1 MNNKTMTSAKAILR
15 DRNKRG
21 ARNALLL
28 CLAILVVAGV
38 AGIFHMPAIAKT
50 YQVTQLTCTAV
61 PPEGPAYADFFV
73 HIHNDDCVDADGNLD
88 CPLPEIRPHRHAA
101 DCYTT
106 TRTLVCAVPE
116 SNGHRHTA
124 GCYTRVRGDQICE
137 RSTEPVLDEE
147 GNVLEE
153 GHVHTDECF
162 AWTEELT
169 CGLEAGEGAHH
180 HDESCFETIT
190 ALTCDQ
196 PEILLHT
203 HTEGCYQKNE
213 DGSIYVD
220 EDGNTWLICGQLQ
233 VTEHVHG
240 PECFTT
246 YELDDGEPEVIFMEE
261 DEPGTADSETED
273 ENTEGEAPS
282 AEEQETDPRTAEGSD
297 ADSEGTDA
305 EDNETAD
312 STEPNADEEN
322 PEAGADEAAPIVEE
336 SHTVVYTGTRGA
348 EMSGMTVLAEIPEG
362 ALDEN
367 VQLILTDADE
377 NAARKQ
383 ILKLI
388 NENAAEGEEREIAS
402 MLLLDIGFAANG
414 EPAARNGLDPI
425 RVTLRASAIRRM
437 SAPRLFHLTD
447 GTAREVEDVLFDA
460 EAGTVIFT
468 STTFSPFAVVDLT
481 GEEAT
486 EETTE
491 ETAEETVSVSMPAQS
506 FTGET
511 DGVIVSVEAPEG
523 AFPEGTTMVVSPVD
537 MDDDTLS
544 NVTDAVESSGGK
556 KVVTAQAVDISFFD
570 AEQNLIEPKLPIKV
584 SMKSALVS
592 ESENVALVHLSE
604 TATAEKAETETPEAP
619 AAPAAEVVADVQ
631 VVENPDED
639 NEIRFESDAFSV
651 YVLVGTETITTRYLT
666 ADGQTYLI
674 TLTCGPEAMIPEGAT
689 LAVAEIPQDS
699 EEYAT
704 YLAQAQSAVNAGAAA
719 EVTNETAEAPEE
731 TDSAAETENAERTAA
746 NAGRVTVITARFFD
760 ITIHDAEGNP
770 VEPAAPVDVK
780 IKYMEPAESAENYQ
794 VVHFGAE
801 TEVLNPAVS
810 GTDGSASAFNFQT
823 SSFSVFGV
831 VGTKIIEADVLL
843 SDGNLYT
850 VSVTYDEDAH
860 IPSGSSLRVVPFE
873 EGTPEY
879 EYARNSVLADK
890 KERGEWVDLSSF
902 GLAALDIS
910 ILNPDGEEIE
920 PKAPVQV
927 EIRIKELP
935 GVEDLSMVADTLAIQ
950 HHVEVEDGVVV
961 ETVYGGNAEVVFRME
976 TNETVAAEGIVVD
989 PNAVR
994 EEDFA
999 VSEVV
1004 ETDELDIEFE
1014 TATFSTFTIS
1024 WNGHYGNNV
1033 KVHYVDENGNDLDV
1047 KNTTFL
1053 TTLNG
1058 NATTPAYLIYDI
1070 EGYEYDHTSREY
1082 LDGWQWRRYNIVP
1095 QLRRYDNGWAYSSNG
1110 SNWYYLSYNNP
1121 EYSDEI
1127 YVVYKKKADIAQGG
1141 TPTVKQSG
1149 DVDPPVA
1156 PRINKEST
1164 PNGDDTNTL
1173 ALSIISDTA
1182 KLEVEKLAD
1191 VIVVFDVSGSMN
1203 DADMKDKD
1211 EHDIT
1216 RLQAAKDAVNNLATH
1231 LADKKN
1237 SAGEPLV
1244 RMSLI
1249 QFSTKAS
1256 PVISRM
1262 TDLDASGLAAFTHA
1276 VDGLSASGGTNW
1288 DHALQLANEEN
1299 DLDPGRGTFVI
1310 FVTDGDPTF
1319 RNARMNVTD
1328 ADLAEE
1334 KNYHKET
1341 DTYTDPNYWY
1351 LSDTVYG
1358 PGNNDRTGQCYAAAV
1373 QQGLAIRAAGKN
1385 LYTIGISNEV
1395 TKISTFNTA
1404 VGGNGAYLVA
1414 NQSELEQAFSNIE
1427 ASISG
1432 AAGWGNIKMTDGIT
1446 NLSNT
1451 VQKTGLVNVGG
1462 DFEYFMAPAP
1472 ENWAT
1477 MPKAEKNV
1485 YKPATSAFE
1494 PWDPVTAGAALA
1506 QYNETTGAVE
1516 WNMGSTFMPEAG
1528 VTYQVRFKVW
1538 PSQEAYDYIARLN
1551 NGTINYNDLP
1561 QSVRDQIIQDGNTY
1575 TLKTNEPNANT
1586 TYQAAIKTGN
1596 TVTVSGET
1604 KTLMFPTVKDL
1615 NLSVDKMKVTKEW
1628 INSLDPDARWKSD
1641 VTLLLTD
1648 GAGNLYKS
1656 IELNEKNNYTA
1667 EDNFIS
1673 CGLAKIEDGELV
1685 IYEKGHDFKLTE
1697 PAEYAYYWDLDSQIY
1712 RPMVINAQ
1720 LTMLEK
1726 TDAPSGMGNKTYYEA
1741 EGIKYYKIE
1750 GGTYK
1755 TIATDDAAASITATN
1770 IRRSNLNLT
1779 KKVVDDQGNP
1789 VISSDAFTF
1798 TITINDPKD
1807 ADVWFSVQTN
1817 PNDTSTIVKNL
1828 TTNATA
1834 EVRDGKNTGYYY
1846 AASGS
1851 AITVSI
1857 EPGWNLRFTNLKNG
1871 TTYTITESSKEGYD
1885 FGSAE
1890 IDNNGTFT
1898 VDGSTSTGSGMIN
1911 ESNTQYT
1918 VTYTNEAVTQHVKIK
1933 KTTLDGKTPLA
1944 GAVFSLY
1951 TESGYNANP
1960 KAAAKTGL
1968 TSGSDGMIDLEA
1980 LACGTYYLV
1989 ETKAPDGYNMLT
2001 GPVIIVVTGNGVS
2014 STQSDYHGNAP
2025 LTATEKTIRNE
2036 DGTED
2041 TYFEIVVTNNPGVE
2055 LPQTG
2060 GEGTLRF
2067 LYLGMTVTLGAAL
2080 LLMTRQRQ
2088 KKES

>member
-38 AGIFHMPAIAKT
+38 AGIFHMPATAKT

-73 HIHNDDCVDADGNLD
+73 HIHNDDCFDANGNLV

-116 SNGHRHTA
+116 SNGHRHTET
-124 GCYTRVRGDQICE
+124 CYTRVRGDLICE
-137 RSTEPVLDEE
+137 KSTEPLLDDE

-162 AWTEELT
+162 AWKEELT
-169 CGLEAGEGAHH
+169 CGLEAGQGAHH
-180 HDESCFETIT
+180 HDESSFETST
-190 ALTCDQ
+190 TLTCGE

-203 HTEGCYQKNE
+203 HTEDCYQKNE

-246 YELDDGEPEVIFMEE
+246 YELDDGEPEFIFMDEE
-261 DEPGTADSETED
+261 TQRTENETNITDVADEDDALPADGHTPDAEENGEAREENTDSGETDDVDTADAD
-273 ENTEGEAPS
+273 DDGENTKL
-282 AEEQETDPRTAEGSD
+282 
-297 ADSEGTDA
+297 
-305 EDNETAD
+305 
-312 STEPNADEEN
+312 STEKE
-322 PEAGADEAAPIVEE
+322 
-336 SHTVVYTGTRGA
+336 TV
-348 EMSGMTVLAEIPEG
+348 
-362 ALDEN
+362 
-367 VQLILTDADE
+367 
-377 NAARKQ
+377 
-383 ILKLI
+383 
-388 NENAAEGEEREIAS
+388 
-402 MLLLDIGFAANG
+402 
-414 EPAARNGLDPI
+414 
-425 RVTLRASAIRRM
+425 
-437 SAPRLFHLTD
+437 
-447 GTAREVEDVLFDA
+447 
-460 EAGTVIFT
+460 
-468 STTFSPFAVVDLT
+468 
-481 GEEAT
+481 
-486 EETTE
+486 E
-491 ETAEETVSVSMPAQS
+491 ETASVSMPAQS

-511 DGVIVSVEAPEG
+511 DSVIVTVEAPEG
-523 AFPEGTTMVVSPVD
+523 AFPEGTTMVVSPVE

-544 NVTDAVESSGGK
+544 NVTDAVESSGEK

-592 ESENVALVHLSE
+592 ESENVALVHLTEENPAE
-604 TATAEKAETETPEAP
+604 TAENETPEAP
-619 AAPAAEVVADVQ
+619 ATPTAEVVTDVQ

-639 NEIRFESDAFSV
+639 NEIQFESDAFSV

-674 TLTCGPEAMIPEGAT
+674 TVTCSPEAMIPEGAT
-689 LAVAEIPQDS
+689 LAVEEILQDS
-699 EEYAT
+699 EEYAN
-704 YLAQAQSAVNAGAAA
+704 YLAQAESAVKAGADS
-719 EVTNETAEAPEE
+719 TSE
-731 TDSAAETENAERTAA
+731 TDSTERTDA
-746 NAGRVTVITARFFD
+746 NAGRVTVTTARFFD

-770 VEPAAPVDVK
+770 VEPATPVDVK
-780 IKYMEPAESAENYQ
+780 IEYMEPAETAENYQ

-810 GTDGSASAFNFQT
+810 GADGIASAFDFQT

-860 IPSGSSLRVVPFE
+860 IPSSSSLRVVPFE

-902 GLAALDIS
+902 GLAVLDIS

-920 PKAPVQV
+920 PEAPVQV
-927 EIRIKELP
+927 QIRIKELP
-935 GVEDLSMVADTLAIQ
+935 GVENLNEVAGTLAIQ

-961 ETVYGGNAEVVFRME
+961 ETVYDGNAVAAFKLE
-976 TNETVAAEGIVVD
+976 TNETVAVEGIAVD
-989 PNAVR
+989 PNSVS

-999 VSEVV
+999 APALE
-1004 ETDELDIEFE
+1004 ETDGLNMKFE
-1014 TATFSTFTIS
+1014 ADAFSTFTIS
-1024 WNGHYGNNV
+1024 WYNAYGNGTRI
-1033 KVHYVDENGNDLDV
+1033 HYVDESGHELTVN
-1047 KNTTFL
+1047 NTTL
-1053 TTLNG
+1053 PITIGEYSTS
-1058 NATTPAYLIYDI
+1058 PAYLIYDI
-1070 EGYEYDHTSREY
+1070 EGYEYDYTY
-1082 LDGWQWRRYNIVP
+1082 YNNPNTRIYP
-1095 QLRRYDNGWAYSSNG
+1095 QLYKTSGWSGWTYYEGWAYYSASGRGTLLG
-1110 SNWYYLSYNNP
+1110 SNQ
-1121 EYSDEI
+1121 DI
-1127 YVVYKKKADIAQGG
+1127 YVVYKKKANIAQGG
-1141 TPTVKQSG
+1141 TPTVKQAG
-1149 DVDPPVA
+1149 DVAPPVD

-1191 VIVVFDVSGSMN
+1191 VIVVFDVSKS
-1203 DADMKDKD
+1203 MKDNNLGNK
-1211 EHDIT
+1211 T
-1216 RLQAAKDAVNNLATH
+1216 RLQAAKDAVNSLAGV
-1231 LADKKN
+1231 LAEKTN
-1237 SAGEPLV
+1237 SSGAPLV

-1249 QFSTKAS
+1249 EFSTKAS
-1256 PVISRM
+1256 TVLGM
-1262 TDLDASGLAAFTHA
+1262 TELTKTGPNSGVSKIQTA
-1276 VDGLSASGGTNW
+1276 VNELTADGGTNW

-1299 DLDPGRGTFVI
+1299 DLDSERATFVI

-1319 RNARMNVTD
+1319 RMTRMDVTD
-1328 ADLAEE
+1328 SDLQG
-1334 KNYHKET
+1334 ET
-1341 DTYTDPNYWY
+1341 NDYNLSIGGNGNPNPYY
-1351 LSDTVYG
+1351 LENNVYG
-1358 PGNNDRTGQCYAAAV
+1358 PADNDKTGKCYDAAV
-1373 QQGLAIRAAGKN
+1373 IQGQAIRAAGKN
-1385 LYTIGISNEV
+1385 LYTIGISNSV
-1395 TKISTFNTA
+1395 TKVDTFNTA
-1404 VGGNGAYLVA
+1404 VGGNGAYLVE
-1414 NQSELEQAFSNIE
+1414 NQSALQQAFADIE

-1432 AAGWGNIKMTDGIT
+1432 ASGWGNIKMTDGIT

-1477 MPKAEKNV
+1477 MTEAQKNA
-1485 YKPATSAFE
+1485 YTAPASAFKS
-1494 PWDPVTAGAALA
+1494 WDPVAAGAAKA
-1506 QYNETTGAVE
+1506 TYNTTTGAVE

-1551 NGTINYNDLP
+1551 NGTLDYDTLP
-1561 QSVRDQIIQDGNTY
+1561 EDVKAQIIKSGDTY
-1575 TLKTNEPNANT
+1575 TLKTNEPDAKT
-1586 TYQAAIKTGN
+1586 TYQSATRSGD
-1596 TVTVSGET
+1596 TVTVSGEI
-1604 KTLMFPTVKDL
+1604 KTLKFPTVEDL
-1615 NLSVDKMKVTKEW
+1615 NLSVDKMKVQKNW
-1628 INSLDPDARWKSD
+1628 VNDLDPDARWKSD

-1656 IELNEKNNYTA
+1656 IGLNEDNQFTA

-1697 PAEYAYYWDLDSQIY
+1697 PEEYAYYWDLDSQIY

-1755 TIATDDAAASITATN
+1755 AISTGDAAASIIATN

-1779 KKVVDDQGNP
+1779 KKVVDEDGNP
-1789 VISSDAFTF
+1789 VVSSEAFAF
-1798 TITINDPKD
+1798 TITINDSKD

-1834 EVRDGKNTGYYY
+1834 EIRDGVKTGYYH
-1846 AASGS
+1846 APSGS

-1857 EPGWNLRFTNLKNG
+1857 EPGWNLRFTNLPNG
-1871 TTYTITESSKEGYD
+1871 TTYTITENPGENYTFVD
-1885 FGSAE
+1885 AA

-1898 VDGSTSTGSGMIN
+1898 VNGEATGSGTIDK
-1911 ESNTQYT
+1911 SNTQYT
-1918 VTYTNEAVTQHVKIK
+1918 VTYKNNAVTQPVKIL
-1933 KTTLDGKTPLA
+1933 KTSLNGTTPLV

-1960 KAAAKTGL
+1960 KEAAKTGL
-1968 TSGSDGMIDLEA
+1968 TSGSDGMIDLKA

-2001 GPVIIVVTGNGVS
+2001 GPVTIVVTGNGVS

-2025 LTATEKTIRNE
+2025 LTATKKTISNK

-2041 TYFEIVVTNNPGVE
+2041 TYYEIVVTNNPGVA
-2055 LPQTG
+2055 LPNTG

-2088 KKES
+2088 KKEA

>member
-1 MNNKTMTSAKAILR
+1 MNHKTMTSAEAVLR

-21 ARNALLL
+21 VRNAMLL

-38 AGIFHMPAIAKT
+38 AGIFHLPATAKT
-50 YQVTQLTCTAV
+50 YQVTRLTCTAV
-61 PPEGPAYADFFV
+61 PPEGEAYANFFV
-73 HIHNDDCVDADGNLD
+73 HIHNDDCFDAAGNLI
-88 CPLPEIRPHRHAA
+88 CPLPEIRPHRHTS

-106 TRTLVCAVPE
+106 TRTLVCMIPE
-116 SNGHRHTA
+116 SDGHQHTEN
-124 GCYTRVRGDQICE
+124 CYTHVRGDLICTL
-137 RSTEPVLDEE
+137 SIEPVLDEE

-180 HDESCFETIT
+180 HDDSCYQTFTT
-190 ALTCDQ
+190 LTCGQ

-203 HTEGCYQKNE
+203 HTEDCYQKNE

-246 YELDDGEPEVIFMEE
+246 YELDDGKSEFIFMEE
-261 DEPGTADSETED
+261 EMQRAENETNITDVADEDDALPADGHTPDAEENRETREENTDSGETDDVDTADAD
-273 ENTEGEAPS
+273 DDGDNTKL
-282 AEEQETDPRTAEGSD
+282 
-297 ADSEGTDA
+297 
-305 EDNETAD
+305 
-312 STEPNADEEN
+312 STE
-322 PEAGADEAAPIVEE
+322 
-336 SHTVVYTGTRGA
+336 
-348 EMSGMTVLAEIPEG
+348 
-362 ALDEN
+362 
-367 VQLILTDADE
+367 
-377 NAARKQ
+377 K
-383 ILKLI
+383 
-388 NENAAEGEEREIAS
+388 
-402 MLLLDIGFAANG
+402 
-414 EPAARNGLDPI
+414 
-425 RVTLRASAIRRM
+425 
-437 SAPRLFHLTD
+437 
-447 GTAREVEDVLFDA
+447 
-460 EAGTVIFT
+460 
-468 STTFSPFAVVDLT
+468 
-481 GEEAT
+481 
-486 EETTE
+486 

-511 DGVIVSVEAPEG
+511 DAVIVTVEAPEG
-523 AFPEGTTMVVSPVD
+523 AFPEGTTMVVSQVE

-544 NVTDAVESSGGK
+544 NVTDAVESSGEK
-556 KVVTAQAVDISFFD
+556 KVVTAQAIDISFYD
-570 AEQNLIEPKLPIKV
+570 AGQNLIEPKLPIKV
-584 SMKSALVS
+584 SMKSAIVS
-592 ESENVALVHLSE
+592 ESENVALVHL
-604 TATAEKAETETPEAP
+604 TETETAETSENETPETP
-619 AAPAAEVVADVQ
+619 AAPTAEVVNDVQ

-639 NEIRFESDAFSV
+639 NEIQFESDAFSV

-674 TLTCGPEAMIPEGAT
+674 TVTCGPEAMIPEGAT
-689 LAVAEIPQDS
+689 LAVEEILQDS
-699 EEYAT
+699 EEYAD
-704 YLAQAQSAVNAGAAA
+704 YFAQAQSAVKAGAVAA
-719 EVTNETAEAPEE
+719 GADTAAEAPDE
-731 TDSAAETENAERTAA
+731 TDSAAETENTERTGGT
-746 NAGRVTVITARFFD
+746 AGRVTVTTARFFD
-760 ITIHDAEGNP
+760 ITILDAEGNP
-770 VEPAAPVDVK
+770 VEPSAPVDVK
-780 IKYMEPAESAENYQ
+780 IEYMEPAETAENYQ

-810 GTDGSASAFNFQT
+810 GMEGTASAFDFQT
-823 SSFSVFGV
+823 SSFSVFGI
-831 VGTKIIEADVLL
+831 VGTKIIEVDILL

-879 EYARNSVLADK
+879 EYARNSVLADRK
-890 KERGEWVDLSSF
+890 ARGEWVDLGSF

-920 PKAPVQV
+920 PEAPVEVQ
-927 EIRIKELP
+927 IRIKELP
-935 GVEDLSMVADTLAIQ
+935 GVESLNEVAGTLAIQ

-961 ETVYGGNAEVVFRME
+961 ETVYGGNAEAVFRME

-989 PNAVR
+989 PNAVS
-994 EEDFA
+994 EEDFV

-1082 LDGWQWRRYNIVP
+1082 LDGWQWKRHNIVP

-1110 SNWYYLSYNNP
+1110 SNWYYLSYNIP

-1319 RNARMNVTD
+1319 RNTRMDVTD

-1351 LSDTVYG
+1351 ISDIVYG

-1414 NQSELEQAFSNIE
+1414 NQSELEQAFSDIE

-1432 AAGWGNIKMTDGIT
+1432 AAGWGNIQMTDGIT

-1477 MPKAEKNV
+1477 MTEDQKNS
-1485 YKPATSAFE
+1485 YTAPASAFKA
-1494 PWDPVTAGAALA
+1494 WDPAAAGAAPA
-1506 QYNETTGAVE
+1506 TYNAATGAVE
-1516 WNMGSTFMPEAG
+1516 WNMGSNFMPEAG

-1538 PSQEAYDYIARLN
+1538 PSQEAYDYIAQLN
-1551 NGTINYNDLP
+1551 NGTINYDTLP
-1561 QSVRDQIIQDGNTY
+1561 ADVKAQIIKNGNSY
-1575 TLKTNEPNANT
+1575 TLKTNEPDAKT
-1586 TYQAAIKTGN
+1586 TYQTATKAGN
-1596 TVTVSGET
+1596 TVTVSGDT
-1604 KTLMFPTVKDL
+1604 QTLMFPTVEDL
-1615 NLSVDKMKVTKEW
+1615 NLHVDRMKVQKNW
-1628 INSLDPDARWKSD
+1628 VNDLDPDARWKSD

-1648 GAGNLYKS
+1648 GDGKPYKE
-1656 IELNEKNNYTA
+1656 IELNEDNKYTA

-1673 CGLAKIEDGELV
+1673 CGLAKIENNELV
-1685 IYEKGHDFKLTE
+1685 IYEQGHDFKLTE
-1697 PAEYAYYWDLDSQIY
+1697 PEEYAYYWDLDSEIY
-1712 RPMVINAQ
+1712 RPMVINAR
-1720 LTMLEK
+1720 LTMLMK
-1726 TDAPSGMGNKTYYEA
+1726 TDAPSGMGDRTYYVEQ
-1741 EGIKYYKIE
+1741 GTSYYKIA

-1755 TIATDDAAASITATN
+1755 AISTDDAAASITATN

-1789 VISSDAFTF
+1789 VISSDVFTF
-1798 TITINDPKD
+1798 TITINDPRD
-1807 ADVWFSVQTN
+1807 DEVWFSVQTN
-1817 PNDTSTIVKNL
+1817 PNDTNTIVKDL
-1828 TTNATA
+1828 TTDATA
-1834 EVRDGKNTGYYY
+1834 EVKNGEKTGYYY

-1851 AITVSI
+1851 TITVSI
-1857 EPGWNLRFTNLKNG
+1857 EPGWNLRFTNLPNG
-1871 TTYTITESSKEGYD
+1871 TTYTITENPGENYTFVD
-1885 FGSAE
+1885 AA

-1898 VDGSTSTGSGMIN
+1898 VNSGTTRSGTIN

-1918 VTYTNEAVTQHVKIK
+1918 VTYKNNAVTQRVKIL
-1933 KTTLDGKTPLA
+1933 KTTLDGTTPLA

-1951 TESGYNANP
+1951 TERGYNANP
-1960 KAAAKTGL
+1960 KKAAKTGL
-1968 TSGSDGMIDLEA
+1968 TSGPDGMIDLEA

-2001 GPVIIVVTGNGVS
+2001 GPVTIVVTGNGVS

-2025 LTATEKTIRNE
+2025 LTATKKTISNK

-2041 TYFEIVVTNNPGVE
+2041 TYYEIVVTNNPGVA
-2055 LPQTG
+2055 LPNTG
-2060 GEGTLRF
+2060 GEGTRHLR
-2067 LYLGMTVTLGAAL
+2067 YLGMTVTLGAAL

>member
-38 AGIFHMPAIAKT
+38 AGIFHLPATAKT

-61 PPEGPAYADFFV
+61 PPEGEAYADFFV
-73 HIHNDDCVDADGNLD
+73 HIHNDDCFDANGNLV
-88 CPLPEIRPHRHAA
+88 CPLPEIRPHRHTA
-101 DCYTT
+101 DCFVT
-106 TRTLVCAVPE
+106 TRTLICAIPE
-116 SNGHRHTA
+116 SDGHQHTED
-124 GCYTRVRGDQICE
+124 CYTRVRGDLICE
-137 RSTEPVLDEE
+137 RSTEPVLDNE
-147 GNVLEE
+147 GNVLDE

-180 HDESCFETIT
+180 HDDSCYQTFTT
-190 ALTCDQ
+190 LNCDQ
-196 PEILLHT
+196 SEILLHT
-203 HTEGCYQKNE
+203 HTEDCYQKNE

-246 YELDDGEPEVIFMEE
+246 YELDDG
-261 DEPGTADSETED
+261 D
-273 ENTEGEAPS
+273 NTKL
-282 AEEQETDPRTAEGSD
+282 
-297 ADSEGTDA
+297 
-305 EDNETAD
+305 
-312 STEPNADEEN
+312 STE
-322 PEAGADEAAPIVEE
+322 
-336 SHTVVYTGTRGA
+336 
-348 EMSGMTVLAEIPEG
+348 
-362 ALDEN
+362 
-367 VQLILTDADE
+367 
-377 NAARKQ
+377 K
-383 ILKLI
+383 
-388 NENAAEGEEREIAS
+388 
-402 MLLLDIGFAANG
+402 
-414 EPAARNGLDPI
+414 
-425 RVTLRASAIRRM
+425 
-437 SAPRLFHLTD
+437 
-447 GTAREVEDVLFDA
+447 
-460 EAGTVIFT
+460 
-468 STTFSPFAVVDLT
+468 
-481 GEEAT
+481 
-486 EETTE
+486 
-491 ETAEETVSVSMPAQS
+491 ETAEETVSVSMPAAH
-506 FTGET
+506 FEAET
-511 DGVIVSVEAPEG
+511 AGVLVTVEAPEG
-523 AFPEGTTMVVSPVD
+523 AFPEGTTMVVSPVE

-544 NVTDAVESSGGK
+544 NVTDAVESSGEK

-570 AEQNLIEPKLPIKV
+570 AEGTLIEPRLPIKV
-584 SMKSALVS
+584 SMKSAIVS
-592 ESENVALVHLSE
+592 ESENVALVHLTEVAAAEAAENE
-604 TATAEKAETETPEAP
+604 TSEAP
-619 AAPAAEVVADVQ
+619 AAPAAEVVTDVQ
-631 VVENPDED
+631 VVENPDEH
-639 NEIRFESDAFSV
+639 NEIQFESDAFSI
-651 YVLVGTETITTRYLT
+651 YVLVRTETITTRYLT

-674 TLTCGPEAMIPEGAT
+674 TVTCSPEAMIPEGAT
-689 LAVAEIPQDS
+689 LAVEEILQDS
-699 EEYAT
+699 EEYAN
-704 YLAQAQSAVNAGAAA
+704 YLAQAESAVKAGAAA
-719 EVTNETAEAPEE
+719 EVTNEAAEAPEE
-731 TDSAAETENAERTAA
+731 GTDSAVETESTGNGNTR
-746 NAGRVTVITARFFD
+746 RVSVTTARFFD
-760 ITIHDAEGNP
+760 ITILDAEGNP

-780 IKYMEPAESAENYQ
+780 IEYMEPAESAENYQ

-810 GTDGSASAFNFQT
+810 GMDGSASAFDFQT

-850 VSVTYDEDAH
+850 VSVTYEEDAH

-873 EGTPEY
+873 EGTSEY

-890 KERGEWVDLSSF
+890 KARGEWVDLSNF
-902 GLAALDIS
+902 GLAAMDIS
-910 ILNPDGEEIE
+910 ILNPDGEKIE
-920 PKAPVQV
+920 PEAPVQV

-935 GVEDLSMVADTLAIQ
+935 GVESLNDVASTLAIQ

-961 ETVYGGNAEVVFRME
+961 ETVYGGNAEAVFRME
-976 TNETVAAEGIVVD
+976 TNEIVAAEGIVVD
-989 PNAVR
+989 PNAVSD
-994 EEDFA
+994 EDFV

-1014 TATFSTFTIS
+1014 TVTFSTFTIS

-1082 LDGWQWRRYNIVP
+1082 LDGRQWKRHNIVP

-1110 SNWYYLSYNNP
+1110 SNWYYLSYNYP
-1121 EYSDEI
+1121 EYSDDI

-1149 DVDPPVA
+1149 DVAPPVD

-1182 KLEVEKLAD
+1182 ELEVEKLAD

-1203 DADMKDKD
+1203 DADMKDEND
-1211 EHDIT
+1211 NNIT
-1216 RLQAAKDAVNNLATH
+1216 RLQAAQDAVKNLATQ

-1256 PVISRM
+1256 SVIDM
-1262 TDLDASGLAAFTHA
+1262 TDLTDTGLETFKGA
-1276 VDGLSASGGTNW
+1276 VERLTADGGTNW

-1299 DLDPGRGTFVI
+1299 DLDSGRGTFVI

-1319 RNARMNVTD
+1319 RNTRMDVTD

-1373 QQGLAIRAAGKN
+1373 IQGKAIRAAGKN
-1385 LYTIGISNEV
+1385 LYTIGISNSV
-1395 TKISTFNTA
+1395 TKVATFNTA
-1404 VGGNGAYLVA
+1404 VGGNGAYLVEK
-1414 NQSELEQAFSNIE
+1414 QSELEKAFSDIE

-1432 AAGWGNIKMTDGIT
+1432 AAGWGNIQMTDGIT

-1462 DFEYFMAPAP
+1462 DFTYWKAPAP
-1472 ENWAT
+1472 ANWADMT
-1477 MPKAEKNV
+1477 EAQKNA
-1485 YKPATSAFE
+1485 YTPDADAFE
-1494 PWDPVTAGAALA
+1494 EWDLAAAGAAPA
-1506 QYNETTGAVE
+1506 TYNADTGAVE

-1538 PSQEAYDYIARLN
+1538 PSQEAYDYIAKLN
-1551 NGTINYNDLP
+1551 NGTINYDELSEN
-1561 QSVRDQIIQDGNTY
+1561 VRAQIIKKGTTY
-1575 TLKTNEPNANT
+1575 TLKTNEPDAKT
-1586 TYQAAIKTGN
+1586 TYQAATKTGE

-1604 KTLMFPTVKDL
+1604 KTLMFPSVEDL
-1615 NLSVDKMKVTKEW
+1615 NLSVDKMKVQKKW
-1628 INSLDPDARWKSD
+1628 INDLDPDARWKSD

-1656 IELNEKNNYTA
+1656 IELNEGNQFTA

-1673 CGLAKIEDGELV
+1673 CGLAKTESGELI
-1685 IYEKGHDFKLTE
+1685 IYEPGHDFQLTE
-1697 PAEYAYYWDLDSQIY
+1697 PEEYAYYWDLDSEIY
-1712 RPMVINAQ
+1712 RPMVIDAR
-1720 LTMLEK
+1720 LTMLVK
-1726 TDAPSGMGNKTYYEA
+1726 TDAPSGMGDRTCYSYQGET
-1741 EGIKYYKIE
+1741 YYKIA

-1755 TIATDDAAASITATN
+1755 AISTGDAAASITATN

-1779 KKVVDDQGNP
+1779 KKVVDNEGNP
-1789 VISSDAFTF
+1789 VISSELFAF
-1798 TITINDPKD
+1798 TITINDPMD
-1807 ADVWFSVQTN
+1807 DDVWFSVQKDAS
-1817 PNDTSTIVKNL
+1817 DTTTIVKDL

-1834 EVRDGKNTGYYY
+1834 EVRDGKNTGYYH

-1851 AITVSI
+1851 EITVSI
-1857 EPGWNLRFTNLKNG
+1857 EPGWNLRFTNLPNG
-1871 TTYTITESSKEGYD
+1871 ITYKITESAKEGYD
-1885 FGSAE
+1885 FVSAV
-1890 IDNNGTFT
+1890 IDNDGIFT
-1898 VDGSTSTGSGMIN
+1898 VSSGTTTGSGTIN
-1911 ESNTQYT
+1911 KSNTQYT
-1918 VTYTNEAVTQHVKIK
+1918 VTYTNKTLTQHVNIL
-1933 KTTLDGKTPLA
+1933 KTSQDGTTPLP
-1944 GAVFSLY
+1944 GAIFSLY
-1951 TESGYNANP
+1951 TERGYAADP
-1960 KAAAKTGL
+1960 KTASKTGL
-1968 TSGSDGMIDLEA
+1968 TSDAGGKIDLGA
-1980 LACGTYYLV
+1980 LAYGTYYLV
-1989 ETKAPDGYNMLT
+1989 ETKAPAGYNLLAE
-2001 GPVIIVVTGNGVS
+2001 PVTITVVGNGVTYNQGGS
-2014 STQSDYHGNAP
+2014 SLSMSNNGVNFDSETKTYT
-2025 LTATEKTIRNE
+2025 LT
-2036 DGTED
+2036 
-2041 TYFEIVVTNNPGVE
+2041 VTNNAGVE
-2055 LPQTG
+2055 LPSTG
-2060 GEGTLRF
+2060 GEGTQHLR
-2067 LYLGMTVTLGAAL
+2067 YLGMTVTLGAAL